1 MQAVATAEL
10 MPGCCVFCQ
19 SGQGPFVDTFR
30 DDDDPRI
37 VAGPDQ
43 VQFGNIC
50 HWYICARC
58 VSSMMQLVAPALGQK
73 VVQQASLDADTAQ
86 FQDVCDRLR
95 VAEARVEELEDTL
108 RVVSSLAAPAA
119 LEVDM
124 LAAAH
129 EAAVREAHPAGKGR
143 APRRRVG
150 QQ

>member
-73 VVQQASLDADTAQ
+73 VVQ
-86 FQDVCDRLR
+86 
-95 VAEARVEELEDTL
+95 VAELNEVYGKKGALEEALDLANAKVEELSGAL
-108 RVVSSLAAPAA
+108 RVVNALTAPEPAAPESPAPDSSA
-119 LEVDM
+119 RV
-124 LAAAH
+124 
-129 EAAVREAHPAGKGR
+129 AHPAGKGR
-143 APRRRVG
+143 RRVNE
-150 QQ
+150 Q

>member
-37 VAGPDQ
+37 VAAPEQ
-43 VQFGNIC
+43 YQFGNIS
-50 HWYICARC
+50 HWYICCRC

-95 VAEARVEELEDTL
+95 VAEARVEELTGAL
-108 RVVSSLAAPAA
+108 RVVNALTASDPEPAA
-119 LEVDM
+119 VP
-124 LAAAH
+124 
-129 EAAVREAHPAGKGR
+129 AVPPSPARPPHPAGT
-143 APRRRVG
+143 RRKRVTD
-150 QQ
+150 Q

>member
-58 VSSMMQLVAPALGQK
+58 VSSMMQLVAPALGQM
-73 VVQQASLDADTAQ
+73 VVRDNLLTEMG
-86 FQDVCDRLR
+86 R
-95 VAEARVEELEDTL
+95 EAIEHEATIAALEAKVEELSGAL
-108 RVVSSLAAPAA
+108 RVVNALTAPEPAAPESPAPDSSA
-119 LEVDM
+119 RV
-124 LAAAH
+124 
-129 EAAVREAHPAGKGR
+129 AHPAGKGR
-143 APRRRVG
+143 RRVNE
-150 QQ
+150 Q